1 MSDGLRLEMLHKRF
15 GQQVALEGL
24 TLHVPRGSLVG
35 FLGPNG
41 AGKTTAM
48 RSVMGMVSPD
58 SGTITWDG
66 APVGDKER
74 RRVGYMPQERGL
86 YARMKAKEQIVYFG
100 RLAGL
105 DPASAA
111 SRADHWLERLDL
123 SDRGD
128 ALLQELSGGN
138 QQRVQ
143 LAVALI
149 HDPDLLILDEPF
161 AGLDPV
167 AANKMQEI
175 ITERTQAGASVL
187 FSSHQLDLVSTMTED
202 AIVIAN
208 GTVVAQGTIDDLRSR
223 SPIRHLSVR
232 WRQAVASFSPVVGQ
246 LTEVD
251 DRSATVELSA
261 AVDPGPVISQA
272 LAAGQVE
279 SLALEPPELSEL
291 FADLVGAGEDR

>member
-15 GQQVALEGL
+15 GDQVALDGL

-41 AGKTTAM
+41 SGKTTAM
-48 RSVMGMVSPD
+48 RAVMGMVKPD

-66 APVGDKER
+66 VTIGDQAR

-105 DPASAA
+105 DASTAA
-111 SRADHWLERLDL
+111 GRADHWLERLDL

-149 HDPDLLILDEPF
+149 HDPELLILDEPF

-175 ITERTQAGASVL
+175 ITELTEAGACVL
-187 FSSHQLDLVSTMTED
+187 FSSHQLDLVSTMTRD

-208 GTVVAQGTIDDLRSR
+208 GVVVAKGTIEDLRSR
-223 SPIRHLSVR
+223 SPIRHLRVR
-232 WRQAVASFSPVVGQ
+232 WSQPVAAFTPMTGR
-246 LTEVD
+246 LLEVD
-251 DRSATVELSA
+251 ERSATVELSA
-261 AVDPGPVISQA
+261 AVDPGPSISQA

-279 SLALEPPELSEL
+279 SLSLEPPELSEL
-291 FADLVGAGEDR
+291 FADLVGAGGDR